1 MAVAQALLGLR
12 DSEGVTETAEGTFPW
27 GKNYNLLR
35 QSLFSAFDLQLE
47 EKRSYDVPLGL

>member
-1 MAVAQALLGLR
+1 MAVAQALLGPR
-12 DSEGVTETAEGTFPW
+12 DSAGVTEPAEGTFPW